1 MVERL
6 RTSIPENE
14 TCSAGVAFHESGEP
28 LGALMGRADNALYEA
43 KQRGRNRTVVAP
55 ALIEMRPSLM
65 GAAGIEPATPRV

>member
-1 MVERL
+1 MSK
-6 RTSIPENE
+6 TKKAASPM
-14 TCSAGVAFHESGEP
+14 SAGSDGVATL
-28 LGALMGRADNALYEA
+28 LGQYGCGPHAFTGADNALYEA